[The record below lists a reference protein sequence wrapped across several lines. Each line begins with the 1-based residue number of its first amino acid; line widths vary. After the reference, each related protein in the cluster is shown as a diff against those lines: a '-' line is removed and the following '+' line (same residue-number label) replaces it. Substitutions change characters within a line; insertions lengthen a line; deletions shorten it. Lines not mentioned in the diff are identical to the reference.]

1 MRPDKSQQLLT
12 QSILAMKSILPIL
25 LIGLMLTSACQQQ
38 KQEPDFESLP
48 LSAQTISLLG
58 DTLKTDIQAIPQRY
72 LIRIDSLS
80 KLAFQE
86 DRMLDHMIWEARKT
100 AYAGDYRQ
108 AVQLYT
114 DAINQF
120 PDEPRLYRHRGHRY
134 ITLRAFDLAIN
145 DFQKAA
151 RLFKGKEDI
160 TEKDGLPN
168 DQDIP
173 LSTLQTNTWY
183 HLGLAHYL
191 KGEYA
196 QANLAYENGLQIAN
210 NTDMRVAFLYWKY
223 MTLRKSGMDA
233 EAGKLLEQVTPDQ
246 NLIENT
252 SYHELL
258 LVFKGVFSPDE
269 ILSEENSELDNATLG
284 YGLGFWH
291 DINGRTER
299 AKQLWQR
306 VYDAGNWA
314 AFGYI
319 ASEAELAQ
327 N

>member
-1 MRPDKSQQLLT
+1 
-12 QSILAMKSILPIL
+12 MKSLIPVFLILSFL
-25 LIGLMLTSACQQQ
+25 LISCQPEK
-38 KQEPDFESLP
+38 KQPDFESLP
-48 LSAQTISLLG
+48 ISVQTISLLG
-58 DTLKTDIQAIPQRY
+58 DTLRTDIQAIPQQY

-86 DRMLDHMIWEARKT
+86 DRMVDHMIWEARKT

-108 AVQLYT
+108 AVQLFT

-145 DFQKAA
+145 DFQRAA
-151 RLFKGKEDI
+151 RLFEGEEDV

-168 DQDIP
+168 NQDIP

-183 HLGLAHYL
+183 HLGLAHFL
-191 KGEYA
+191 KGEYS
-196 QANLAYENGLQIAN
+196 QANLAYENGLQVAR

-223 MTLRKSGMDA
+223 MTLRKLGRDA
-233 EAGKLLEQVTPDQ
+233 EAGALLDQVSPDME
-246 NLIENT
+246 LIENT

-258 LVFKGVFSPDE
+258 MVFKGVFSPDE
-269 ILSEENSELDNATLG
+269 IITEENSELDNATLG

-291 DINGRTER
+291 HINGRTER
-299 AKQLWQR
+299 AEQIWQR

-319 ASEAELAQ
+319 ASEAELARK

>member
-1 MRPDKSQQLLT
+1 
-12 QSILAMKSILPIL
+12 MKSLIPVFLILSFL
-25 LIGLMLTSACQQQ
+25 LISCQPEK
-38 KQEPDFESLP
+38 KQPDFESLP
-48 LSAQTISLLG
+48 ISVQTISLLG

-80 KLAFQE
+80 KLTYQE
-86 DRMLDHMIWEARKT
+86 DRMVDHMIGEARKT

-108 AVQLYT
+108 AVQLFT

-120 PDEPRLYRHRGHRY
+120 PDKPRLYRHRGHRY
-134 ITLRAFDLAIN
+134 ITLRAFDLAID
-145 DFQKAA
+145 DFQRAA
-151 RLFKGKEDI
+151 KLFEGQPDI

-168 DQDIP
+168 EQNIP

-191 KGEYA
+191 KGEYD
-196 QANLAYENGLQIAN
+196 QANLAYENGLQVSD

-223 MTLRKSGMDA
+223 MTLRKLGRDA
-233 EAGKLLEQVTPDQ
+233 KAGALLEQVSPDME
-246 NLIENT
+246 LIENT

-258 LVFKGVFSPDE
+258 MVFKGVFSPDE
-269 ILSEENSELDNATLG
+269 IITEENSELDNATLG

-291 DINGRTER
+291 HINGRGER
-299 AKQLWQR
+299 AKEIWQG
-306 VYDAGNWA
+306 VYEVGNWA

-327 N
+327 S

>member
-1 MRPDKSQQLLT
+1 
-12 QSILAMKSILPIL
+12 MKSLIPVFLILSFL
-25 LIGLMLTSACQQQ
+25 LISCQSEK
-38 KQEPDFESLP
+38 KQPDFESLP

-58 DTLKTDIQAIPQRY
+58 DTLKTDIQAIPQQY

-108 AVQLYT
+108 AVQLFT

-120 PDEPRLYRHRGHRY
+120 PNEPRLYRHRGHRY

-145 DFQKAA
+145 DFQRAA
-151 RLFKGKEDI
+151 RLFEGEEDI

-183 HLGLAHYL
+183 HLGLAHFL
-191 KGEYA
+191 KGEYE
-196 QANLAYENGLQIAN
+196 QANLAYENGLQIARN
-210 NTDMRVAFLYWKY
+210 NDMQVAFLYWKY
-223 MTLRKSGMDA
+223 MSLRKSGKDT
-233 EAGKLLEQVTPDQ
+233 EAGKLLEQISPDM

-258 LVFKGVFSPDE
+258 LVFKGVFSPDQ

-291 DINGRTER
+291 HINGRTER
-299 AKQLWQR
+299 AEQIWQR

-319 ASEAELAQ
+319 ASEAELALK

>member
-1 MRPDKSQQLLT
+1 MNCRVLIFL
-12 QSILAMKSILPIL
+12 ILPFL
-25 LIGLMLTSACQQQ
+25 LIGCQSQ
-38 KQEPDFESLP
+38 KQQPDFESLP

-58 DTLKTDIQAIPQRY
+58 DTLKTDIQPLSERF

-80 KLAFQE
+80 ALAFE
-86 DRMLDHMIWEARKT
+86 EGRIVDHLIWEGRKT
-100 AYAGDYRQ
+100 AYSGDYRQ

-114 DAINQF
+114 DAINRF

-134 ITLRAFDLAIN
+134 ITLRAFDFAIR
-145 DFQKAA
+145 DFQRAA
-151 RLFKGKEDI
+151 RLFEGQEDI

-168 DQDIP
+168 EQNIP

-191 KGEYA
+191 KGEYE
-196 QANLAYENGLQIAN
+196 QANLAYEKGLEVTR
-210 NTDMRVAFLYWKY
+210 NTDMRVAFVYWKY
-223 MTLRKSGMDA
+223 MALRKMGKDA
-233 EAGKLLEQVTPDQ
+233 EAGQLLEQVTADM

-269 ILSEENSELDNATLG
+269 ILADENSELDNATLG

-291 DINGRTER
+291 DINGRTDR
-299 AKQLWQR
+299 AEQIWRQ
-306 VYDAGNWA
+306 VYDGGNWA
-314 AFGYI
+314 AFGFI
-319 ASEAELAQ
+319 ASEVELAR
-327 N
+327 

>member
-1 MRPDKSQQLLT
+1 MNCRALAFLL
-12 QSILAMKSILPIL
+12 LPFL
-25 LIGLMLTSACQQQ
+25 LMACQNQEQQ
-38 KQEPDFESLP
+38 PEFESLP

-58 DTLKTDIQAIPQRY
+58 DTLKTDIQPLSERF

-86 DRMLDHMIWEARKT
+86 DRIVGQLIWEGRKT
-100 AYAGDYRQ
+100 AYSGDYRQ
-108 AVQLYT
+108 AVQLFT

-120 PDEPRLYRHRGHRY
+120 PNEPRLYRHRGHRY
-134 ITLRAFDLAIN
+134 ITLRAFDFAIR
-145 DFQKAA
+145 DFQRAA
-151 RLFKGKEDI
+151 RLFEGQEDI

-168 DQDIP
+168 EQDIP

-183 HLGLAHYL
+183 HLGLAHFL
-191 KGEYA
+191 KGEYE
-196 QANLAYENGLQIAN
+196 QANLAYEKGLQATR

-223 MTLRKSGMDA
+223 MSLRKMGRDA
-233 EAGKLLEQVTPDQ
+233 EAGQLLEPVTADM

-258 LVFKGVFSPDE
+258 LVFKGMFTPDE
-269 ILSEENSELDNATLG
+269 ILAEKNSELDNATLG

-291 DINGRTER
+291 DINGRTDR
-299 AKQLWQR
+299 AKQIWEQ
-306 VYDAGNWA
+306 VYEAGNWA
-314 AFGYI
+314 AFGFI
-319 ASEAELAQ
+319 ASEVELAK

>member
-1 MRPDKSQQLLT
+1 
-12 QSILAMKSILPIL
+12 MKHRIPFFLILPFL
-25 LIGLMLTSACQQQ
+25 LLACQHQ
-38 KQEPDFESLP
+38 KQRPDFESLP

-58 DTLKTDIQAIPQRY
+58 DTLKTDIQAIPERY

-86 DRMLDHMIWEARKT
+86 DRIVDHLIWEGRKT
-100 AYAGDYRQ
+100 AYSGDYRQ

-145 DFQKAA
+145 DFQQAA
-151 RLFKGKEDI
+151 RLFEGQPDI
-160 TEKDGLPN
+160 TEKDGMPN
-168 DQDIP
+168 DQNIP
-173 LSTLQTNTWY
+173 LSSLHTNTWY

-191 KGEYA
+191 KGEYE
-196 QANLAYENGLQIAN
+196 QANLAYDKGLQVSK
-210 NTDMRVAFLYWKY
+210 NTDMRIAFLYWKY
-223 MTLRKSGMDA
+223 MTLRKLGKDG
-233 EAGKLLEQVTPDQ
+233 EVGKLLEPITADM

-258 LVFKGVFSPDE
+258 LVFKGVFTPDQ
-269 ILSEENSELDNATLG
+269 ILTEENSELDNATLG

-291 DINGRTER
+291 HINGRTER
-299 AKQLWQR
+299 AEQIWQQ

-319 ASEAELAQ
+319 ASEAELAR